1 MSRLFFSQGKT
12 YLTKKTKIQSRI
24 LYINNFASHIN
35 LLLYLFMSYFLQS
48 YLALKKKKNPIF
60 KEKLAILH
68 LLFADLIFQGK
79 FQKKRGINDTKY
91 EIVGI

>member
-1 MSRLFFSQGKT
+1 
-12 YLTKKTKIQSRI
+12 
-24 LYINNFASHIN
+24 
-35 LLLYLFMSYFLQS
+35 MSYFLQS